1 MQHDKLKLIQ
11 KKWPGAQ
18 THHHEYDGL
27 QRKREISMLR
37 QCPSHQAIISCGADS
52 VMLRQ
57 WPVRR
62 FGFWADKL
70 WNERTG

>member
-1 MQHDKLKLIQ
+1 MSTTEAKTHH
-11 KKWPGAQ
+11 KKWSGAQ

-52 VMLRQ
+52 VMR
-57 WPVRR
+57 
-62 FGFWADKL
+62 
-70 WNERTG
+70 NSH